1 MACNCDNYAC
11 LEPVRQYDNCREVVT
26 VQLEA
31 AATTTYTWEYEFN
44 GRWFGGSIDVTA
56 GQNIVLPWVFNE
68 HYRHT
73 IKIYDENGDLFNDTC
88 YTFDTSKVAGS
99 YTTPTIPNTDYILN
113 VTLTEGM
120 LSVDGDGNQ
129 IVTIPAIAGNSIMLI
144 ADGNQIYNF
153 GSFTQAG
160 NSWTYTNGASNYA
173 GQKITLIFEH

>member
-1 MACNCDNYAC
+1 MACNCDNYVC

-26 VQLEA
+26 VQLGA

-44 GRWFGGSIDVTA
+44 GRWKGGSIDVTS
-56 GQNIVLPWVFNE
+56 GENIVLPWVFNE

-99 YTTPTIPNTDYILN
+99 YATSSGGGFTNYLN
-113 VTLTEGM
+113 VTLTEEM
-120 LSVDGDGNQ
+120 LSDDGTT
-129 IVTIPAIAGNSIMLI
+129 VTIPAIAGRTIILI

-153 GSFTQAG
+153 ASFTQDG
-160 NSWTYTNGASNYA
+160 NSFTMTNGNSFYA
-173 GQKITLIFEH
+173 GQKITLQFA